1 MHAAM
6 QGVGSFAGERV
17 AFGARAPPRRS
28 WLPSA
33 AVRRLFLLASSAPLL
48 LLAAGCRLACAG
60 LAPEA
65 SGSPGGSPAAP
76 AVGPKFHAPASVAA
90 RLPLPLPT
98 YGECAAGAEYV
109 ITSTA
114 QLLDG
119 AIIAHLPCIFSVA
132 EPPTRVPL
140 GFLYGNLLS
149 IANSGFYSPLVAQ
162 FYQGDFVVETK
173 CSSGKTYYLNVLKV
187 RGLPVATG
195 IFYLGPLPARVS
207 ASEFCPEGPGL
218 VMDFAVDLRALCP
231 VEDAGQGASPF
242 ADFLFRPF
250 LADLNSHVFPV
261 NLFIDQA
268 RVVGRDE
275 DGCILMLGRTF
286 MRNPKA
292 PEEPAVTAWFFS
304 LKSCDPELNPN
315 LLRGKPL
322 RKIPTTQKFL
332 HSGLETIIARG
343 NLVNWLTAAAA
354 GNEPITNSS
363 ATPWNNPIEQ
373 IPTV

>member
-149 IANSGFYSPLVAQ
+149 IANSGTRNRQLNFGPGIRKTTRASGQLNFGIVWLDIPLVRRKYGA
-162 FYQGDFVVETK
+162 DFSACV
-173 CSSGKTYYLNVLKV
+173 V
-187 RGLPVATG
+187 RGLC
-195 IFYLGPLPARVS
+195 
-207 ASEFCPEGPGL
+207 E
-218 VMDFAVDLRALCP
+218 
-231 VEDAGQGASPF
+231 
-242 ADFLFRPF
+242 AD
-250 LADLNSHVFPV
+250 
-261 NLFIDQA
+261 
-268 RVVGRDE
+268 
-275 DGCILMLGRTF
+275 
-286 MRNPKA
+286 
-292 PEEPAVTAWFFS
+292 
-304 LKSCDPELNPN
+304 
-315 LLRGKPL
+315 
-322 RKIPTTQKFL
+322 
-332 HSGLETIIARG
+332 
-343 NLVNWLTAAAA
+343 
-354 GNEPITNSS
+354 
-363 ATPWNNPIEQ
+363 
-373 IPTV
+373 